1 MVTHIVA
8 WKYRADVAQDA
19 RDKHLAM
26 LQALH
31 KVVVGIE
38 DFAVGFDFL
47 RAHNS
52 YDTGLFARF
61 RDRSVLDEYTVHPQ
75 HVKVVEYGRTIA
87 ETMSKVDFEE

>member
-8 WKYRADVAQDA
+8 WKYRADVPQEA
-19 RDKHLAM
+19 RNKHLAM

-31 KVVVGIE
+31 HVVAGIE
-38 DFAVGFDFL
+38 GFAVGSDFL

-61 RDRSVLDEYTVHPQ
+61 RDRSVLEAYTVHPE

-87 ETMSKVDFEE
+87 ATMSKVDFEE